1 MISVDYFGR
10 SGNNLFQYV
19 YARLWSMNTGRLL
32 DTPPPKTF
40 LTFSEYDQS
49 NNSHDGQNV
58 RLRGYFQDA
67 ELYNRHRDI
76 IKKMFILPE
85 VERNYDDIVVHL
97 RLTDYWWIRNQWVIS
112 PNWYRGLIQREKYRF
127 CYVVVEPHPTNEEYF
142 KHLKG
147 IKGLHFVTGGTA
159 ESDFNL
165 IRSFDRIICSNSTY
179 CWWAAFLSEASKIY
193 TFKPW
198 VRLKDVKLSNMIG
211 ATQVDGSFMRNRV
224 LENIDWT
231 DYWKK

>member
-1 MISVDYFGR
+1 MITVDYFGR
-10 SGNNLFQYV
+10 SGNNWFQYV
-19 YARLWSMNTGRLL
+19 YARLLSEERKHVLV
-32 DTPPPKTF
+32 TPPPKSF
-40 LTFSEYDQS
+40 LEFKKYDQS
-49 NNSHDGQNV
+49 KNTDGIDIH
-58 RLRGYFQDA
+58 LHGYFQDA

-97 RLTDYWWIRNQWVIS
+97 RLTDYWWIRNRWVIS
-112 PNWYRGLIQREKYRF
+112 PVWYRSLIQREKYRF
-127 CYVVVEPHPTNEEYF
+127 CYVVVEPHPTNEVYF
-142 KHLKG
+142 KHLNG

-159 ESDFNL
+159 ESDFHF

-198 VRLKDVKLSNMIG
+198 IRDKQVDLSGMVG
-211 ATQVDGSFMRNRV
+211 ATPVDGSFFRDRK
-224 LENIDWT
+224 LENLDWT